1 MGLFRRKKH
10 SENATQ
16 IPDESMEE
24 VDGLTPEAAKK
35 PKKKRPASESLSGPL
50 IPSKV
55 FVDSQPLASFH
66 QTLLSNNNDLR
77 RGNPF

>member
-1 MGLFRRKKH
+1 MGLFQRKKH

-35 PKKKRPASESLSGPL
+35 PKKKRPASEYSRRSRYPLLVVVDAQSLCS
-50 IPSKV
+50 
-55 FVDSQPLASFH
+55 A
-66 QTLLSNNNDLR
+66 QTLPLSNNV
-77 RGNPF
+77 